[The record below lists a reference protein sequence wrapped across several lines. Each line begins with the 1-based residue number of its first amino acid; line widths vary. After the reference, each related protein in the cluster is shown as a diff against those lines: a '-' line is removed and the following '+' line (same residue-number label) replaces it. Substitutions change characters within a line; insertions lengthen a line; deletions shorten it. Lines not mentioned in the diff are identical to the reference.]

1 MNDTLSAEAQLTL
14 VHAKKSPQVEKRL
27 PGDLAMW
34 FFILAEFTVFAILF
48 IGFAVSEQLNT
59 DIVLLQDFFNNKQLD
74 FSSECINP
82 YISSASQDVKDK
94 WQLFINTLQSC
105 QEKNLINGLLVM
117 GMKNYNDKLLGLLT
131 QQNPDTYHPSQPVKK
146 TMSTREHKA

>member
-1 MNDTLSAEAQLTL
+1 MSNDKNGSLENILDTIQSKLKRLDSQLEA
-14 VHAKKSPQVEKRL
+14 EKRL
-27 PGDLAMW
+27 LEQHTLENIDTL
-34 FFILAEFTVFAILF
+34 LKEKHNEF
-48 IGFAVSEQLNT
+48 EQLNT

-74 FSSECINP
+74 FSSESINP

-131 QQNPDTYHPSQPVKK
+131 QQNPETYHPSQPVKK

>member
-1 MNDTLSAEAQLTL
+1 MRAALENILDTMQCKLERLDSQLEA
-14 VHAKKSPQVEKRL
+14 EKRL
-27 PGDLAMW
+27 LEQHTLENIDTL
-34 FFILAEFTVFAILF
+34 LKEKHNEF
-48 IGFAVSEQLNT
+48 EQLNT

-131 QQNPDTYHPSQPVKK
+131 QQNPETYHPSQPVKK